1 MVEQANR
8 GESMQNL
15 VVKGADFPLTDNG
28 ELKNVSDW
36 SPDVAVALAAVD
48 GLTLLDSHFEV
59 LNIMRDYYDQF
70 NLAPIRKLL
79 KKDIAEMLS
88 ELKANDDYLISLFP
102 RGVMHQGLRV
112 AGLPRAMLDAEIEP
126 VTRIQA
132 AVKPSDASHFVSEFE
147 FSGKTYRVYAKG
159 NLVDSSEWNEAL
171 AGYLANKE
179 SITLTDNHWAVLKF
193 LRKFY
198 FKYGIT
204 PMVKLLVKH
213 LNRDANKRYSE
224 DELYT
229 LFPEGPSRQGARIAG
244 LPEPQGC
251 IDP

>member
-1 MVEQANR
+1 
-8 GESMQNL
+8 MQNL
-15 VVKGADFPLTDNG
+15 VVKGTDFQLTESG
-28 ELKNVSDW
+28 ELKNIADW
-36 SPDVAVALAAVD
+36 NPDVAVALAKKD
-48 GLTLLDSHFEV
+48 GLVLHDAHFEI

-70 NLAPIRKLL
+70 NIAPIRKLL

-102 RGVMHQGLRV
+102 RGVMHQGLRI
-112 AGLPRAMLDAEIEP
+112 AGLPKAVLDAEIEP
-126 VTRIQA
+126 VTRIQVA
-132 AVKPSDASHFVSEFE
+132 TRPNDVKYFVSEFE
-147 FSGKTYRVYAKG
+147 FLDKMYRVYAKG
-159 NLVDSSEWNEAL
+159 NLVDPSEWSDDL
-171 AGYLANKE
+171 AEFLANKE
-179 SITLTDNHWAVLKF
+179 GLKLTADHWVVIRF

-204 PMVKLLVKH
+204 PMVKLLIKH
-213 LNRDANKRYSE
+213 ISKETNQSYSE

-229 LFPEGPSRQGARIAG
+229 LFPEGPARQGSRISG

>member
-1 MVEQANR
+1 
-8 GESMQNL
+8 MQSL
-15 VVKGADFPLTDNG
+15 VVNGFDFPLTDNG
-28 ELKNVSDW
+28 ELKNVADW
-36 SPDVAVALAAVD
+36 TPDVAIALAEKE
-48 GLTLLDSHFEV
+48 GLVLRDAHFEII
-59 LNIMRDYYDQF
+59 NIMRDYYDQF
-70 NLAPIRKLL
+70 NIAPIRKLL

-102 RGVMHQGLRV
+102 GGVMHQGLRI
-112 AGLPRAMLDAEIEP
+112 AGLPRAVLDAEIEP
-126 VTRIQA
+126 A
-132 AVKPSDASHFVSEFE
+132 ARVKMATKPADVKHFVSEFE
-147 FSGKTYRVYAKG
+147 FSGKVYRVYSKG
-159 NLVDSSEWNEAL
+159 NLVDSSEWTEAL
-171 AGYLANKE
+171 ADFLADREDIK
-179 SITLTDNHWAVLKF
+179 LTEDHWCVIRF

-213 LNRDANKRYSE
+213 LSRETDRRFTE

-229 LFPEGPSRQGARIAG
+229 LFPEGPSRQGSRIAG

>member
-1 MVEQANR
+1 
-8 GESMQNL
+8 MQNL
-15 VVKGADFPLTDNG
+15 VVKGIDFPLTVNG
-28 ELKNVSDW
+28 DLQNVADW
-36 SPDVAVALAAVD
+36 NPDVAIALAEKE
-48 GLTLLDSHFEV
+48 GLTLRDVHFEV
-59 LNIMRDYYDQF
+59 INIMRDYYDQF
-70 NLAPIRKLL
+70 NIAPIRKLL

-102 RGVMHQGLRV
+102 GGVLHQGLRI

-126 VTRIQA
+126 VTRVQMA
-132 AVKPSDASHFVSEFE
+132 TKPATVKHFVSEFE
-147 FSGKTYRVYAKG
+147 FQGKPYRVYAKG
-159 NLVDSSEWNEAL
+159 NLVDSSQWTEAL
-171 AGYLANKE
+171 ADFLASKE
-179 SITLTDNHWAVLKF
+179 EITLTTDHWVVLNF

-213 LNRDANKRYSE
+213 LSRETNHRYSE

-229 LFPEGPSRQGARIAG
+229 LFPEGPSRQGSRIAG

-251 IDP
+251 VDP